1 MEWTASHLMTSK
13 IVVMVEDQRA
23 EVSIG
28 RITGTDRIRGVEGI
42 EEETTTGEGIET
54 VTKETGTEMEE
65 EKGTLGVIEGVVMW
79 ILDGIET

>member
-13 IVVMVEDQRA
+13 IVVMLEDQRA

-28 RITGTDRIRGVEGI
+28 RITGTDQIREVAEI
-42 EEETTTGEGIET
+42 EEETMTEEGIET
-54 VTKETGTEMEE
+54 VTKEAGTEMEE
-65 EKGTLGVIEGVVMW
+65 EKGTLGVIEGVGMW

>member
-13 IVVMVEDQRA
+13 IVVMLEDQRA

-28 RITGTDRIRGVEGI
+28 RITGTDQIREVAEI
-42 EEETTTGEGIET
+42 EEETMTGEGIET
-54 VTKETGTEMEE
+54 VTKEAGTEMEE
-65 EKGTLGVIEGVVMW
+65 EKGTLGVIEGVGMW